1 MCLPGISL
9 ASFVQ
14 QARSKQKTLLK
25 AYGIVVGSRDV
36 AARKTHVK
44 IVKLLLER
52 GADKDL
58 RDNDG
63 DGVDYYVNAAKHS
76 QEELRALLARY

>member
-1 MCLPGISL
+1 M
-9 ASFVQ
+9 
-14 QARSKQKTLLK
+14 T
-25 AYGIVVGSRDV
+25 
-36 AARKTHVK
+36 
-44 IVKLLLER
+44 KLLLER

-63 DGVDYYVNAAKHS
+63 DGVDYYVDVAKHS